1 MLKSYPLAMQGVEFL
16 GHGVT
21 DIYEMGERIA
31 FVHFAFA
38 APSEQN
44 IAAKLTPSYVLL
56 DTFSRDFSEHKRSV
70 LAYEQREIFSAA
82 SALCYPQDGH
92 FVLNT
97 RYYEGFVDSPAKLI
111 KIQDGEMSELDTA
124 PSPPIKQIYNDAQ
137 TYEFDGFCVR
147 MSSPFMMECRASQG
161 GPNLNGAITDLS
173 GTPNSSG
180 LADENLKNFS
190 ENSGAA
196 AVCKESKS
204 DPRDETSEAKDK
216 ISNGSKQTRKKAA
229 AKGKIL
235 WRLKLG
241 AYLYTPV
248 CLRGGAT
255 SHFSEQ
261 DKRHGRETLYFG
273 TAGKGGHLYAVD
285 AASGE
290 VIFKLDTGG
299 TEHFAWCEDKIL
311 LADRRGKPVLISA
324 DDGLILEEVEFGEFQ
339 FGSDQIMLA
348 SGGRLYAVANDGAAM
363 YAVCADL

>member
-1 MLKSYPLAMQGVEFL
+1 
-16 GHGVT
+16 
-21 DIYEMGERIA
+21 
-31 FVHFAFA
+31 FAFA

-44 IAAKLTPSYVLL
+44 IAAKLTPGYVLL

-82 SALCYPQDGH
+82 SALCCPQDGH

-111 KIQDGEMSELDTA
+111 KIQDGEMSELGDA
-124 PSPPIKQIYNDAQ
+124 PAPVKQIYNDAR
-137 TYEFDGFCVR
+137 TYEFEGFAVR

-161 GPNLNGAITDLS
+161 GSNLNGSAADLGGVVNFS
-173 GTPNSSG
+173 GAAS
-180 LADENLKNFS
+180 ENLKNSS
-190 ENSGAA
+190 ENVCAA
-196 AVCKESKS
+196 AVCKASKS
-204 DPRDETSEAKDK
+204 DPRNETSEAKDK
-216 ISNGSKQTRKKAA
+216 ISNDGKPTRKKAV
-229 AKGKIL
+229 AKGKTL

-248 CLRGGAT
+248 CLRGAAAP
-255 SHFSEQ
+255 HFDAQ
-261 DKRHGRETLYFG
+261 DKRQGLETLYFG

-299 TEHFAWCEDKIL
+299 TEHFAWFEDKIL

-324 DDGLILEEVEFGEFQ
+324 EDGSILKEVEFGEFQ

-348 SGGRLYAVANDGAAM
+348 SRGRLYAVANDGAAM
-363 YAVCADL
+363 HAVCADI

>member
-1 MLKSYPLAMQGVEFL
+1 MLKSYPLAMQGVEFR

-21 DIYEMGERIA
+21 GIYEMGERIA

-111 KIQDGEMSELDTA
+111 KIQDGEMTELGDA
-124 PSPPIKQIYNDAQ
+124 PAPVKQVYSDARI
-137 TYEFDGFCVR
+137 YEFDGFAVR

-161 GPNLNGAITDLS
+161 GSNLNGAAADLG
-173 GTPNSSG
+173 GTLNSSG
-180 LADENLKNFS
+180 STGENLNNSS

-229 AKGKIL
+229 TKGKTL

-255 SHFSEQ
+255 SHFDAQ
-261 DKRHGRETLYFG
+261 DKLQGRETLYFG

-285 AASGE
+285 AVSGE
-290 VIFKLDTGG
+290 VIFKFDTGG
-299 TEHFAWCEDKIL
+299 TERFAWCENKIL

-324 DDGLILEEVEFGEFQ
+324 EDGSVAREIKFGKFQ

>member
-1 MLKSYPLAMQGVEFL
+1 M
-16 GHGVT
+16 
-21 DIYEMGERIA
+21 
-31 FVHFAFA
+31 
-38 APSEQN
+38 
-44 IAAKLTPSYVLL
+44 LL

-70 LAYEQREIFSAA
+70 LAYEQREIFFAA

-97 RYYEGFVDSPAKLI
+97 RYYEGFVDSPAKFI
-111 KIQDGEMSELDTA
+111 KIQDGEMSELGDA
-124 PSPPIKQIYNDAQ
+124 PTPAKQIYNDAR
-137 TYEFDGFCVR
+137 TYEFDGFAVR

-161 GPNLNGAITDLS
+161 GSNLNGTA
-173 GTPNSSG
+173 G
-180 LADENLKNFS
+180 ENLNNSS

-204 DPRDETSEAKDK
+204 DPRNETSEAKDK
-216 ISNGSKQTRKKAA
+216 ISNGGKQPCKKAV

-248 CLRGGAT
+248 YLRGAAT
-255 SHFSEQ
+255 SHFDAQ
-261 DKRHGRETLYFG
+261 DKRRGRETLYFG

-290 VIFKLDTGG
+290 IIFKLDTGG
-299 TEHFAWCEDKIL
+299 TEHFAWFDDKIL
-311 LADRRGKPVLISA
+311 LADRRNKPVLISA
-324 DDGLILEEVEFGEFQ
+324 DDGSVARQIEFGEFQ

-348 SGGRLYAVANDGAAM
+348 SGGRLYAVANDGTAM

>member
-1 MLKSYPLAMQGVEFL
+1 MLKSYPLTMQGVEFR

-21 DIYEMGERIA
+21 GIYEMGERIA

-44 IAAKLTPSYVLL
+44 TLSKLTPGYVLL
-56 DTFSRDFSEHKRSV
+56 DTFSRDFSERKRSV

-111 KIQDGEMSELDTA
+111 KIQDGEMSELGDA
-124 PSPPIKQIYNDAQ
+124 PAPVKQIYNDAR
-137 TYEFDGFCVR
+137 TYEFEGFAVR

-161 GPNLNGAITDLS
+161 GSNLNGAAANLG

-180 LADENLKNFS
+180 AAGENLKNSS
-190 ENSGAA
+190 ENDDAT
-196 AVCKESKS
+196 AVCKASKS
-204 DPRDETSEAKDK
+204 DRCDETSETKDK
-216 ISNGSKQTRKKAA
+216 ISNSGKQTRKKAA

-248 CLRGGAT
+248 CLHGGAL
-255 SHFSEQ
+255 HFDAQ
-261 DKRHGRETLYFG
+261 GKRQGLETLYFG
-273 TAGKGGHLYAVD
+273 TAGKGGHLYAID
-285 AASGE
+285 AASGK

-311 LADRRGKPVLISA
+311 LANRRGKPVLIGA
-324 DDGLILEEVEFGEFQ
+324 DDGSILKEVEFGKFQ

>member
-1 MLKSYPLAMQGVEFL
+1 MLKSYPLAMQGVEFR

-21 DIYEMGERIA
+21 GIYEMGERIA

-44 IAAKLTPSYVLL
+44 IAAKLTPGYVLL

-97 RYYEGFVDSPAKLI
+97 RYYEGFIDSPAKLI
-111 KIQDGEMSELDTA
+111 KIQDGEMTELGDA
-124 PSPPIKQIYNDAQ
+124 PAPVKQIYNDAR
-137 TYEFDGFCVR
+137 TYQFDGFAVR

-161 GPNLNGAITDLS
+161 GSNLNGAAADLGGAVNFS
-173 GTPNSSG
+173 GAAG
-180 LADENLKNFS
+180 ENLKNSS
-190 ENSGAA
+190 ENVCAA
-196 AVCKESKS
+196 AVCKASKS

-216 ISNGSKQTRKKAA
+216 ISNGGKRPCKKAV
-229 AKGKIL
+229 AKGKTL

-255 SHFSEQ
+255 SHFDTQ
-261 DKRHGRETLYFG
+261 GKRQGRKALYFG

-299 TEHFAWCEDKIL
+299 TERFAWFEDKIL
-311 LADRRGKPVLISA
+311 LAARRGKPVLISA
-324 DDGLILEEVEFGEFQ
+324 EDGLILKEVEFGEFQ
-339 FGSDQIMLA
+339 FCSDQIMLV

-363 YAVCADL
+363 HAVCADL

>member
-1 MLKSYPLAMQGVEFL
+1 MLKSYPLAMQGVEFR

-21 DIYEMGERIA
+21 GIYEMRERIA
-31 FVHFAFA
+31 FIHFAFA

-44 IAAKLTPSYVLL
+44 IAAKLTPGYVLL

-111 KIQDGEMSELDTA
+111 KIQDGEMSELGDA
-124 PSPPIKQIYNDAQ
+124 PAPVKQIYNDAR
-137 TYEFDGFCVR
+137 TYEFEGFAVR
-147 MSSPFMMECRASQG
+147 MSSPFMMECRASQDG
-161 GPNLNGAITDLS
+161 SNLCSAAADLG

-180 LADENLKNFS
+180 TMGENLKNFS
-190 ENSGAA
+190 ENDDAA
-196 AVCKESKS
+196 AVCKASKS
-204 DPRDETSEAKDK
+204 DPRNETSEAKDK
-216 ISNGSKQTRKKAA
+216 ISNDSKRPCKKAV
-229 AKGKIL
+229 AKGKTL

-248 CLRGGAT
+248 CLRGAAT

-290 VIFKLDTGG
+290 VIFKFDTGG
-299 TEHFAWCEDKIL
+299 TERFAWCEDKIL

-324 DDGLILEEVEFGEFQ
+324 EDGLVAREIEFGEFQ
-339 FGSDQIMLA
+339 FGSDQIMLV

>member
-1 MLKSYPLAMQGVEFL
+1 MLKSYPLTMQGVEFR

-21 DIYEMGERIA
+21 GIYEMGERIA

-44 IAAKLTPSYVLL
+44 IAAKLTPGYVLL

-111 KIQDGEMSELDTA
+111 KIQDGEMSELGDA
-124 PSPPIKQIYNDAQ
+124 PAPVKQIDNDAR
-137 TYEFDGFCVR
+137 TYEFEGFAVR
-147 MSSPFMMECRASQG
+147 MSSPFMMECRASQDES
-161 GPNLNGAITDLS
+161 NLN
-173 GTPNSSG
+173 
-180 LADENLKNFS
+180 
-190 ENSGAA
+190 GAA
-196 AVCKESKS
+196 AVCKSSKS
-204 DPRDETSEAKDK
+204 DPHDETSEAKDK
-216 ISNGSKQTRKKAA
+216 ISNGGKPTRKKAA
-229 AKGKIL
+229 AKGKTL
-235 WRLKLG
+235 WQLKLG

-248 CLRGGAT
+248 CLRDAAM
-255 SHFSEQ
+255 SHFDAQ
-261 DKRHGRETLYFG
+261 GKRHTHKTLYFG

-299 TEHFAWCEDKIL
+299 TEHFAWYEDKIL

-324 DDGLILEEVEFGEFQ
+324 EDGSILKEVEFGKFQ
-339 FGSDQIMLA
+339 FGSDQIMLV

-363 YAVCADL
+363 YAVCADI

>member
-1 MLKSYPLAMQGVEFL
+1 MLKSYPLTMQGVEFR

-21 DIYEMGERIA
+21 GIYEMSERIA
-31 FVHFAFA
+31 FIHFAFA

-44 IAAKLTPSYVLL
+44 IAEKLAPNYVLL

-111 KIQDGEMSELDTA
+111 KIQDGEMSELGDA
-124 PSPPIKQIYNDAQ
+124 PAPVKQVYSDAR
-137 TYEFDGFCVR
+137 TYEFDGFAVR

-161 GPNLNGAITDLS
+161 GSNLNGAAADLG
-173 GTPNSSG
+173 GTLNSSG
-180 LADENLKNFS
+180 STGENLNNSS

-216 ISNGSKQTRKKAA
+216 ISNGGKRPCKKAA
-229 AKGKIL
+229 TKGKTL

-248 CLRGGAT
+248 CLRGAAT
-255 SHFSEQ
+255 PQFDAQ
-261 DKRHGRETLYFG
+261 DKLQGRETLYFG
-273 TAGKGGHLYAVD
+273 TAGKGGHLYAVS

-299 TEHFAWCEDKIL
+299 TEHFAWYEDKIL

-324 DDGLILEEVEFGEFQ
+324 EDGSILKEVEFGEFQ

-348 SGGRLYAVANDGAAM
+348 SGGRLYAVANDGTAM
-363 YAVCADL
+363 YAVYADL

>member
-1 MLKSYPLAMQGVEFL
+1 MLKSYPLTMQGVEFC

-21 DIYEMGERIA
+21 GIYEMGERIA

-44 IAAKLTPSYVLL
+44 IAAKLTPGYVLL

-82 SALCYPQDGH
+82 SALCYPQGGH

-97 RYYEGFVDSPAKLI
+97 RYYEGFVDSPVKLI
-111 KIQDGEMSELDTA
+111 KIQDGEMTELGDA
-124 PSPPIKQIYNDAQ
+124 PTPVKQIYNDAR
-137 TYEFDGFCVR
+137 TYEFEGFAVR
-147 MSSPFMMECRASQG
+147 MSSPFMMECIASQDES
-161 GPNLNGAITDLS
+161 NLSGAAIDLG
-173 GTPNSSG
+173 GTPNFSG
-180 LADENLKNFS
+180 SAGENLKNSS
-190 ENSGAA
+190 ENDDTAA
-196 AVCKESKS
+196 ICKASKN
-204 DPRDETSEAKDK
+204 DRCDETSEAKDK
-216 ISNGSKQTRKKAA
+216 ISNGGKQPCKKAA

-248 CLRGGAT
+248 CLRGAAT
-255 SHFSEQ
+255 SHFDAQ
-261 DKRHGRETLYFG
+261 GKRQGRETLYFG
-273 TAGKGGHLYAVD
+273 TAGKSGHLYAVD

-299 TEHFAWCEDKIL
+299 TEHFAWYEDKIL
-311 LADRRGKPVLISA
+311 LADRRDKPVLISA

-348 SGGRLYAVANDGAAM
+348 SGGRLYAVANDRVKM
-363 YAVCADL
+363 RAVCANI

>member
-1 MLKSYPLAMQGVEFL
+1 MQDVEFR

-21 DIYEMGERIA
+21 GIYEMGERIA
-31 FVHFAFA
+31 FVHFAFT

-44 IAAKLTPSYVLL
+44 IAAKLTPGYVLL

-82 SALCYPQDGH
+82 SALFYPQDGH

-97 RYYEGFVDSPAKLI
+97 RHYEGFVDSPAKLI
-111 KIQDGEMSELDTA
+111 KIQDGEMSELGDA
-124 PSPPIKQIYNDAQ
+124 PTPVKQIYNDAR
-137 TYEFDGFCVR
+137 TYEFNGFAVR

-161 GPNLNGAITDLS
+161 GSNLNGAAADLG

-180 LADENLKNFS
+180 AAGENLKNSS
-190 ENSGAA
+190 ENDDAA
-196 AVCKESKS
+196 TVCKAHKS
-204 DPRDETSEAKDK
+204 NPRNETSETKDK
-216 ISNGSKQTRKKAA
+216 ISNSGKQARKKSA

-235 WRLKLG
+235 WRMKLG

-261 DKRHGRETLYFG
+261 GKRQGRETLYFG

-299 TEHFAWCEDKIL
+299 TEYFAWCEDKIL
-311 LADRRGKPVLISA
+311 LADRCGKPVLISA
-324 DDGLILEEVEFGEFQ
+324 DDGSILKEVEFGEFQ

-348 SGGRLYAVANDGAAM
+348 SRGRLYAVANDGAAM

>member
-1 MLKSYPLAMQGVEFL
+1 MLKSYPLAMQGVEFR

-21 DIYEMGERIA
+21 GIYEMDERIA

-44 IAAKLTPSYVLL
+44 IAAKLTPGYVLL

-92 FVLNT
+92 FMLNT

-111 KIQDGEMSELDTA
+111 KIQDGEMTELGDA
-124 PSPPIKQIYNDAQ
+124 PTPVKQIYNDAR
-137 TYEFDGFCVR
+137 TYEFDGFAVR

-161 GPNLNGAITDLS
+161 GSSLNDAAADLG

-180 LADENLKNFS
+180 AAGENLKNSS
-190 ENSGAA
+190 ENVGAA
-196 AVCKESKS
+196 AVCKASKS

-216 ISNGSKQTRKKAA
+216 ISNGGKPTRKKAA
-229 AKGKIL
+229 AKGKTL

-248 CLRGGAT
+248 CLRGAAA
-255 SHFSEQ
+255 SHFDAQ
-261 DKRHGRETLYFG
+261 DKRYGRETLYFG

-299 TEHFAWCEDKIL
+299 TERFAWFDDKIL

-324 DDGLILEEVEFGEFQ
+324 DDGSILKEVEFAEFQ

-348 SGGRLYAVANDGAAM
+348 SRGRLYAVANDGAAM
-363 YAVCADL
+363 YAVCADI

>member
-1 MLKSYPLAMQGVEFL
+1 MLKSYPLTMQGAEFR

-21 DIYEMGERIA
+21 GIYEMSERIA

-38 APSEQN
+38 APSKQN

-111 KIQDGEMSELDTA
+111 KIQDGEMSELGDA
-124 PSPPIKQIYNDAQ
+124 PAPVKQIYNDAR
-137 TYEFDGFCVR
+137 TYEFDGFAVR

-161 GPNLNGAITDLS
+161 GSNLNGAAADLG
-173 GTPNSSG
+173 GTLNSSG
-180 LADENLKNFS
+180 SAAICKASKN
-190 ENSGAA
+190 
-196 AVCKESKS
+196 
-204 DPRDETSEAKDK
+204 DPCDETSEAKDK
-216 ISNGSKQTRKKAA
+216 ISNGGKQTRKKAA
-229 AKGKIL
+229 AKGKTL

-248 CLRGGAT
+248 CLRGVAT
-255 SHFSEQ
+255 SHFDAQ
-261 DKRHGRETLYFG
+261 DKRWGRETLYFG
-273 TAGKGGHLYAVD
+273 TAGRGGHLYAVD

-299 TEHFAWCEDKIL
+299 TEHFAWYEDKIL

-324 DDGLILEEVEFGEFQ
+324 DDGSILKEVEFGEFQ

>member
-1 MLKSYPLAMQGVEFL
+1 MLKSYPLAMQGVEFR

-21 DIYEMGERIA
+21 GIYEMGERIA

-44 IAAKLTPSYVLL
+44 IAAKLTPGYVLL

-111 KIQDGEMSELDTA
+111 KIQDGEMTELGDA
-124 PSPPIKQIYNDAQ
+124 PAPVKQVYSDARI
-137 TYEFDGFCVR
+137 YEFDGFAVR

-161 GPNLNGAITDLS
+161 GSNLNGAAADLG
-173 GTPNSSG
+173 GTLNSSG
-180 LADENLKNFS
+180 STGENLNNSS

-229 AKGKIL
+229 TKGKTL

-255 SHFSEQ
+255 SHFDAQ
-261 DKRHGRETLYFG
+261 DKLQGRETLYFG

-285 AASGE
+285 AVSGE
-290 VIFKLDTGG
+290 VIFKFDTGG
-299 TEHFAWCEDKIL
+299 TERFAWCENKIL

-324 DDGLILEEVEFGEFQ
+324 EDGSVAREIKFGKFQ

-363 YAVCADL
+363 HAVCADI

>member
-1 MLKSYPLAMQGVEFL
+1 MLKSYPLAMQGVEFR

-21 DIYEMGERIA
+21 GIYEMGERIA

-44 IAAKLTPSYVLL
+44 IAAKLTLGYVLL
-56 DTFSRDFSEHKRSV
+56 DTFSRDFSKRKRSV

-111 KIQDGEMSELDTA
+111 KIQDGEMSELGDA
-124 PSPPIKQIYNDAQ
+124 PAPVKQIYNDAR

-147 MSSPFMMECRASQG
+147 MSSPFMMECIASQDG
-161 GPNLNGAITDLS
+161 SNL
-173 GTPNSSG
+173 
-180 LADENLKNFS
+180 
-190 ENSGAA
+190 SGAA
-196 AVCKESKS
+196 AVCKESKN
-204 DPRDETSEAKDK
+204 DPYNETSEAKDK
-216 ISNGSKQTRKKAA
+216 ISNDSKRPCKKAA
-229 AKGKIL
+229 AKGKTL

-248 CLRGGAT
+248 CLRGAAT
-255 SHFSEQ
+255 PHFDAQ
-261 DKRHGRETLYFG
+261 DKRQGRETLYFG

-290 VIFKLDTGG
+290 VIFKFDTGG
-299 TEHFAWCEDKIL
+299 TEYFAWCEDKIL

-324 DDGLILEEVEFGEFQ
+324 DDGSILKEVEFGKFQ
-339 FGSDQIMLA
+339 FDSDQIMLA

>member
-1 MLKSYPLAMQGVEFL
+1 MLKSYPLAMQGVEFR

-21 DIYEMGERIA
+21 GIYEMGERIA

-44 IAAKLTPSYVLL
+44 IAAKLTPGYVLL

-82 SALCYPQDGH
+82 SALFYPQDGH

-111 KIQDGEMSELDTA
+111 KIQNGEMTGLGNA
-124 PSPPIKQIYNDAQ
+124 PTPVKQVYNDAR

-147 MSSPFMMECRASQG
+147 MSSPFTMECRASQG
-161 GPNLNGAITDLS
+161 RSNLNST
-173 GTPNSSG
+173 
-180 LADENLKNFS
+180 
-190 ENSGAA
+190 A
-196 AVCKESKS
+196 AVCKESKNS
-204 DPRDETSEAKDK
+204 PCDETSEAKDK
-216 ISNGSKQTRKKAA
+216 ISNGGKPTRKKAV
-229 AKGKIL
+229 AKGKTL

-248 CLRGGAT
+248 CLRGGAL
-255 SHFSEQ
+255 HFDAQ
-261 DKRHGRETLYFG
+261 GKRQGRKTLYFG

-299 TEHFAWCEDKIL
+299 TERFAWCEDKIL
-311 LADRRGKPVLISA
+311 LADRRNKPVLISA
-324 DDGLILEEVEFGEFQ
+324 DDGSVVREIEFGKFQ
-339 FGSDQIMLA
+339 FGSDQIMLV

-363 YAVCADL
+363 HAVCADL

>member
-1 MLKSYPLAMQGVEFL
+1 MLKSYPLAIQGVEFRV
-16 GHGVT
+16 HGVT
-21 DIYEMGERIA
+21 GIYEMDERIA
-31 FVHFAFA
+31 FIHFAFA
-38 APSEQN
+38 SPSEQN
-44 IAAKLTPSYVLL
+44 TLSKLTPSYVLL

-97 RYYEGFVDSPAKLI
+97 RHYEGFVDSPAKLI
-111 KIQDGEMSELDTA
+111 KIQDGEMSELGDVPT
-124 PSPPIKQIYNDAQ
+124 PVKQIYNDAR
-137 TYEFDGFCVR
+137 TYEFEGFCVR
-147 MSSPFMMECRASQG
+147 MSSPFMMECIASQG
-161 GPNLNGAITDLS
+161 GSNLNSAAADLGGTVNFSGA
-173 GTPNSSG
+173 
-180 LADENLKNFS
+180 AEENLKNSS

-196 AVCKESKS
+196 AVCKASKS
-204 DPRDETSEAKDK
+204 DPRNETSEAKDK
-216 ISNGSKQTRKKAA
+216 ISNGGKQTRKKAA
-229 AKGKIL
+229 AKGKTL

-241 AYLYTPV
+241 AYLYTPI
-248 CLRGGAT
+248 CLRGAAT
-255 SHFSEQ
+255 SHFDAQ

-285 AASGE
+285 AANGE
-290 VIFKLDTGG
+290 IIFKLDTGG
-299 TEHFAWCEDKIL
+299 TEHFAWFDDKIL

-324 DDGLILEEVEFGEFQ
+324 DDGSIVREIEFGKFQ

>member
-1 MLKSYPLAMQGVEFL
+1 MLKSYPLVMQGVEFR

-21 DIYEMGERIA
+21 GIYEMGERIA

-44 IAAKLTPSYVLL
+44 IAAKLTPGYVLL

-111 KIQDGEMSELDTA
+111 KIQDGEMSELGDA
-124 PSPPIKQIYNDAQ
+124 PAPVKQIYNDAR
-137 TYEFDGFCVR
+137 TYEFEGFCVR
-147 MSSPFMMECRASQG
+147 MSSPFMMECIASQDG
-161 GPNLNGAITDLS
+161 SNFNGAAADLG

-180 LADENLKNFS
+180 AASENLKNSS
-190 ENSGAA
+190 ENDDAA
-196 AVCKESKS
+196 TVCKAHKS
-204 DPRDETSEAKDK
+204 NPRNETSETKDK
-216 ISNGSKQTRKKAA
+216 ISNSGKQARKKAA

-248 CLRGGAT
+248 CLRGAAA
-255 SHFSEQ
+255 SHFDAQ
-261 DKRHGRETLYFG
+261 GKRRGLETLYFG
-273 TAGKGGHLYAVD
+273 TAGKNGHLYAVD

-290 VIFKLDTGG
+290 MIFKLDTGG
-299 TEHFAWCEDKIL
+299 TERFAWCEDKIL
-311 LADRRGKPVLISA
+311 LADRRNKPVLISA
-324 DDGLILEEVEFGEFQ
+324 DDGSILKEVEFGEFQ

-348 SGGRLYAVANDGAAM
+348 SGGRLYAVANDGTAM
-363 YAVCADL
+363 HAVCADI

>member
-1 MLKSYPLAMQGVEFL
+1 MLKSYPLAMQGVEFR

-21 DIYEMGERIA
+21 GIYEMGERIA

-44 IAAKLTPSYVLL
+44 TLSKLTPSYVLL
-56 DTFSRDFSEHKRSV
+56 DTFSRDFSERKRSV

-111 KIQDGEMSELDTA
+111 KIQDGEMSELGDA
-124 PSPPIKQIYNDAQ
+124 PAPVKQIYNDAR
-137 TYEFDGFCVR
+137 TYEFEGFCVR
-147 MSSPFMMECRASQG
+147 MSSPFMMDCIASQG
-161 GPNLNGAITDLS
+161 GSNLS
-173 GTPNSSG
+173 GAAADLGGTLNSSG
-180 LADENLKNFS
+180 TMGENLKNSS
-190 ENSGAA
+190 ENDDA
-196 AVCKESKS
+196 AVVCKASKS
-204 DPRDETSEAKDK
+204 DPHNETSEAKDK
-216 ISNGSKQTRKKAA
+216 ISNGGKQTRKKAV
-229 AKGKIL
+229 AKGKTF

-248 CLRGGAT
+248 YLRGAAT
-255 SHFSEQ
+255 SHFDAQ
-261 DKRHGRETLYFG
+261 DKRRGPETLYFG

-299 TEHFAWCEDKIL
+299 TERFAWCENKIL

-324 DDGLILEEVEFGEFQ
+324 EDGSVAREIKFGKFQ

-363 YAVCADL
+363 HAVCADI

>member
-1 MLKSYPLAMQGVEFL
+1 MLKSYPLAMQGVEFR

-21 DIYEMGERIA
+21 GIYEMGERIA

-44 IAAKLTPSYVLL
+44 IAAKLTPGYVLL

-82 SALCYPQDGH
+82 SALCYPQDDH

-111 KIQDGEMSELDTA
+111 KIQDGEMSELGDA
-124 PSPPIKQIYNDAQ
+124 PAPVKQIYNDAQ
-137 TYEFDGFCVR
+137 TYEFEGFAVR
-147 MSSPFMMECRASQG
+147 MSSPFMMECRASQDG
-161 GPNLNGAITDLS
+161 SNLNGAAADLGGAVNFS
-173 GTPNSSG
+173 GA
-180 LADENLKNFS
+180 ADENLKNSS
-190 ENSGAA
+190 ENDGAA
-196 AVCKESKS
+196 AVCKASKN

-216 ISNGSKQTRKKAA
+216 ISNGGKQTRKKAA

-261 DKRHGRETLYFG
+261 GKRQGRKTLYFG

-285 AASGE
+285 TASGE

-299 TEHFAWCEDKIL
+299 TERFAWCKDKIL
-311 LADRRGKPVLISA
+311 LADRRNKPVLISA
-324 DDGLILEEVEFGEFQ
+324 DDGSVAREIEFGEFQ
-339 FGSDQIMLA
+339 FSSDQIMLA
-348 SGGRLYAVANDGAAM
+348 SRSRLYAVANDGAAM
-363 YAVCADL
+363 HAVCADL

>member
-1 MLKSYPLAMQGVEFL
+1 M
-16 GHGVT
+16 
-21 DIYEMGERIA
+21 
-31 FVHFAFA
+31 
-38 APSEQN
+38 
-44 IAAKLTPSYVLL
+44 LL
-56 DTFSRDFSEHKRSV
+56 DTFSRDFSEHKRSA

-111 KIQDGEMSELDTA
+111 KIQDGEMSELGDA
-124 PSPPIKQIYNDAQ
+124 PTPVKQIYNDAR

-161 GPNLNGAITDLS
+161 GSNLNGTA
-173 GTPNSSG
+173 G
-180 LADENLKNFS
+180 ENLNNSS

-204 DPRDETSEAKDK
+204 DPRNETSEAKDK
-216 ISNGSKQTRKKAA
+216 ISNGGKQPCKKAV

-248 CLRGGAT
+248 YLRGAAT
-255 SHFSEQ
+255 SHFDAQ
-261 DKRHGRETLYFG
+261 DKRRGRETLYFG

-290 VIFKLDTGG
+290 IIFKLDTGG
-299 TEHFAWCEDKIL
+299 TEHFAWFDDKIL
-311 LADRRGKPVLISA
+311 LADRRNKPVLISA
-324 DDGLILEEVEFGEFQ
+324 DDGSVARQIEFGEFQ

-348 SGGRLYAVANDGAAM
+348 SGGRLYAVANDGTAM

>member
-1 MLKSYPLAMQGVEFL
+1 MLKSYPLAMQGVEFR

-21 DIYEMGERIA
+21 GIYEMGERIA

-44 IAAKLTPSYVLL
+44 IAAKLTPGYVLL

-97 RYYEGFVDSPAKLI
+97 RYYEGFIDSPAKLI
-111 KIQDGEMSELDTA
+111 KIQDGEMTELGDA
-124 PSPPIKQIYNDAQ
+124 PAPVKQIYNDAR
-137 TYEFDGFCVR
+137 TYQFDGFAVR

-161 GPNLNGAITDLS
+161 GSNLNGAAADLGGAVNFS
-173 GTPNSSG
+173 GAAG
-180 LADENLKNFS
+180 ENLKNSS
-190 ENSGAA
+190 ENVCAA
-196 AVCKESKS
+196 AVCKASKS

-216 ISNGSKQTRKKAA
+216 ISNGGKRPCKKAV
-229 AKGKIL
+229 AKGKTL

-255 SHFSEQ
+255 SHFDTQ
-261 DKRHGRETLYFG
+261 GKRQGRKALYFG

-299 TEHFAWCEDKIL
+299 TEHFAWYEDKIL

-324 DDGLILEEVEFGEFQ
+324 EDGSVARKIEFGEFQ

-348 SGGRLYAVANDGAAM
+348 SRGRLYAVANDGAAM
-363 YAVCADL
+363 HAVCADI

>member
-1 MLKSYPLAMQGVEFL
+1 MLKSYPLTMQGVEFR

-21 DIYEMGERIA
+21 GIYEMGERIA

-44 IAAKLTPSYVLL
+44 TLSKLTPSYVLL

-111 KIQDGEMSELDTA
+111 KIQDGEMSELGDA
-124 PSPPIKQIYNDAQ
+124 PAPVKQIYNDAR
-137 TYEFDGFCVR
+137 TYEFEGFAVR
-147 MSSPFMMECRASQG
+147 MSSPFMMECIASQDG
-161 GPNLNGAITDLS
+161 SNLS
-173 GTPNSSG
+173 GAT
-180 LADENLKNFS
+180 
-190 ENSGAA
+190 
-196 AVCKESKS
+196 AVCKASKS
-204 DPRDETSEAKDK
+204 DPRNETSEAKDK
-216 ISNGSKQTRKKAA
+216 ISNGGKQPCKKAA
-229 AKGKIL
+229 AKGKTL

-248 CLRGGAT
+248 CLRGAAT
-255 SHFSEQ
+255 SHLDAQ
-261 DKRHGRETLYFG
+261 DKRHAHKTLYFG

-299 TEHFAWCEDKIL
+299 TEYFAWCEDKIL
-311 LADRRGKPVLISA
+311 LADRRDKPVLISA
-324 DDGLILEEVEFGEFQ
+324 DDGSILKEVEFGEFQ
-339 FGSDQIMLA
+339 FGSDQIMLV
-348 SGGRLYAVANDGAAM
+348 SKGRLYAVANDGAAM

>member
-1 MLKSYPLAMQGVEFL
+1 M
-16 GHGVT
+16 
-21 DIYEMGERIA
+21 
-31 FVHFAFA
+31 
-38 APSEQN
+38 
-44 IAAKLTPSYVLL
+44 LL

-97 RYYEGFVDSPAKLI
+97 RYYESFVDSPAKLI
-111 KIQDGEMSELDTA
+111 KIQDGEMSELGDA
-124 PSPPIKQIYNDAQ
+124 PAPVKQIYNDAR
-137 TYEFDGFCVR
+137 TYEFEGFAVR
-147 MSSPFMMECRASQG
+147 MSSPFMMECIASQDG
-161 GPNLNGAITDLS
+161 SNLS
-173 GTPNSSG
+173 GAAADLGGAPNSSG
-180 LADENLKNFS
+180 TMGENLKNSS
-190 ENSGAA
+190 ENDDAA
-196 AVCKESKS
+196 AVCKASKS
-204 DPRDETSEAKDK
+204 DPRNETSEAKDK
-216 ISNGSKQTRKKAA
+216 ILNGGKQTRKKAA

-261 DKRHGRETLYFG
+261 DKRQGRETLYFG

-285 AASGE
+285 AVSGE

-311 LADRRGKPVLISA
+311 LADRRGKPVLIGA
-324 DDGLILEEVEFGEFQ
+324 DDGSILKEVEFGKFQ
-339 FGSDQIMLA
+339 FGSDQIMLV

-363 YAVCADL
+363 HAVCADI

>member
-1 MLKSYPLAMQGVEFL
+1 MLKSYPLAMQGVEFR

-21 DIYEMGERIA
+21 GIYEMGERIA

-44 IAAKLTPSYVLL
+44 IAAKLTPGYVLL
-56 DTFSRDFSEHKRSV
+56 DTFSRDFSECKRSV

-92 FVLNT
+92 FMLNT

-111 KIQDGEMSELDTA
+111 KIQDGEMTELGNA
-124 PSPPIKQIYNDAQ
+124 PAPVKQIYNDAR

-147 MSSPFMMECRASQG
+147 MNSPFMMECRALQG
-161 GPNLNGAITDLS
+161 GSNLNGSA
-173 GTPNSSG
+173 G
-180 LADENLKNFS
+180 ENLKNFS

-196 AVCKESKS
+196 AVCKASKS
-204 DPRDETSEAKDK
+204 DPRNETSEAKDK
-216 ISNGSKQTRKKAA
+216 ISNGGKPTRKKAA
-229 AKGKIL
+229 AKGKML

-248 CLRGGAT
+248 WLCGGAT
-255 SHFSEQ
+255 SHFDAQ
-261 DKRHGRETLYFG
+261 DKQRGRETLYFG

-290 VIFKLDTGG
+290 VIFKFDTGG
-299 TEHFAWCEDKIL
+299 TERFAWYEDKIL

-324 DDGLILEEVEFGEFQ
+324 EDGSVVREIEFGEFQ

-348 SGGRLYAVANDGAAM
+348 SKGRLYAVANDGVAM
-363 YAVCADL
+363 HAVCADI